1 MLPNKREKPSSG
13 GSATDL
19 AGPRKRDG
27 SLATVFLLNE
37 EAKPETA
44 DAMQE
49 AGFALVLGLH

>member
-1 MLPNKREKPSSG
+1 MLTNKWVKPSSG

-37 EAKPETA
+37 ETKPATA

-49 AGFALVLGLH
+49 AGFAPVLGLH